1 MKRPG
6 EAVPNHLLRSARESH
21 GWTQEELAEKI
32 GTTSVTISRWESG
45 ITFPSRYF
53 RKKLSTLYGQSIRAL
68 GLLPEDSINPPHT
81 VSSPSVG
88 APSVGAPS
96 EVGAPFTSP
105 NPAASEQKTEDLP
118 VLRPGP
124 IFLFNEPLTD
134 PLEMYGRRRER
145 DILLNR
151 TYRKA
156 STSIVGPRRVGKT
169 WLVDYL
175 RLVASREL
183 STRFCIGYL
192 DATMPSCK
200 TVDGFVNGAMEEF
213 GLPSVDHGGMV
224 ALEKGLKLLKARSIV
239 PVLCIDEFEGL
250 SNRQEFTLD
259 FFRGL
264 RAMTHSYGLVLIAI
278 SRQPL
283 SVVVGKDVETS
294 GFFNIFEQLLLEP
307 FNIEEATVFIREK
320 SKQASFTEQES
331 QCLWKYG
338 EESEQ
343 EWPALRLQLVGK
355 MLLEKRNQP
364 KDDDDSDSI
373 KYWQRFEQKLE
384 EIYREVVY

>member
-6 EAVPNHLLRSARESH
+6 EAVPNHLLRSARESR

-53 RKKLSTLYGQSIRAL
+53 RKKLSTLYGQSIRDL
-68 GLLPEDSINPPHT
+68 GLMPEDSINLPQIA
-81 VSSPSVG
+81 SSSAVGTPTVG
-88 APSVGAPS
+88 ARLTSPPAPS
-96 EVGAPFTSP
+96 EKRTEAL
-105 NPAASEQKTEDLP
+105 PA
-118 VLRPGP
+118 LRPGP

-134 PLEMYGRRRER
+134 SLEMYGRRRER

-156 STSIVGPRRVGKT
+156 STSIVGPRRIGKT
-169 WLVDYL
+169 WLVDYV
-175 RLVASREL
+175 RLVAAREL
-183 STRFCIGYL
+183 SERFCIGYL

-200 TVDGFVNGAMEEF
+200 TVAGFVNGALEEL
-213 GLPSVDHGGMV
+213 GLPSADHGGLV
-224 ALEKGLKLLKARSIV
+224 ALEKGLKLLKVKGTV
-239 PVLCIDEFEGL
+239 PALCIDEFEGL

-264 RAMTHSYGLVLIAI
+264 RAMAHSYGLVLIAV

-294 GFFNIFEQLLLEP
+294 GFFNIFEQVLLEP
-307 FNIEEATVFIREK
+307 FNVDEATVFIREK
-320 SKQASFTEQES
+320 SKQANFTEQES

-355 MLLEKRNQP
+355 MLLEERNQP
-364 KDDDDSDSI
+364 KDDDDSDSV
-373 KYWQRFEQKLE
+373 KHWQRFEQKLE

>member
-1 MKRPG
+1 
-6 EAVPNHLLRSARESH
+6 
-21 GWTQEELAEKI
+21 LAEKI

-45 ITFPSRYF
+45 VTFPSRYF
-53 RKKLSTLYGQSIRAL
+53 RKKLSGLYEQSIQAL
-68 GLLPEDSINPPHT
+68 GLLPEDSISPSHT
-81 VSSPSVG
+81 VSSSSLSAVPV
-88 APSVGAPS
+88 P
-96 EVGAPFTSP
+96 E
-105 NPAASEQKTEDLP
+105 TEDP
-118 VLRPGP
+118 SALRPGP
-124 IFLFNEPLTD
+124 IFFFNEPLTD
-134 PLEMYGRRRER
+134 PQEIYGRRRER

-156 STSIVGPRRVGKT
+156 STSIVGPRRIGKT

-175 RLVASREL
+175 RLVAPREL

-192 DATMPSCK
+192 DGTMPSCK
-200 TVDGFVNGAMEEF
+200 TVEGFVNGALEE
-213 GLPSVDHGGMV
+213 LDVSAADHGGLGLV
-224 ALEKGLKLLKARSIV
+224 ALEKGLKTLKARGTV

-264 RAMTHSYGLVLIAI
+264 RAMTHSYGLVLVAI

-283 SVVVGKDVETS
+283 SMVVGKDVETS
-294 GFFNIFEQLLLEP
+294 GFFNIFEQLTLEP
-307 FNIEEATVFIREK
+307 FNEEEAAVFIREK
-320 SKQASFTEQES
+320 SQQANFTEQER

-355 MLLEKRNQP
+355 MLLEERDQQ
-364 KDDDDSDSI
+364 KDDDVAI
-373 KYWQRFEQKLE
+373 KYWQRFEQRLE
-384 EIYREVVY
+384 EIYREVVH

>member
-1 MKRPG
+1 VKRPG
-6 EAVPNHLLRSARESH
+6 EAVPNQLLRNAREYH

-45 ITFPSRYF
+45 VTFPSRYF
-53 RKKLSTLYGQSIRAL
+53 RKKLSVLYGQSIQDL
-68 GLLPEDSINPPHT
+68 GLLPEDGIGPSHA
-81 VSSPSVG
+81 VSS
-88 APSVGAPS
+88 
-96 EVGAPFTSP
+96 
-105 NPAASEQKTEDLP
+105 LP
-118 VLRPGP
+118 VPIVSLPEAEHSCALRPGP

-134 PLEMYGRRRER
+134 PLEIYGRRRER

-156 STSIVGPRRVGKT
+156 STSIVGPRRIGKT

-175 RLVASREL
+175 RLVAPREL
-183 STRFCIGYL
+183 STRFCLGYL
-192 DATMPSCK
+192 DGTMPSCK
-200 TVDGFVNGAMEEF
+200 TVDGFVNGALEEL
-213 GLPSVDHGGMV
+213 GLAAVDQGGLV
-224 ALEKGLKLLKARSIV
+224 ALEKGLKTLKARNTV

-264 RAMTHSYGLVLIAI
+264 RAMAHSYGLVLISV

-294 GFFNIFEQLLLEP
+294 GFFNIFEQLTLEP
-307 FNIEEATVFIREK
+307 FNEEEAAVFIREK
-320 SKQASFTEQES
+320 SRQANFTQQES

-355 MLLEKRNQP
+355 MLVEERNQR
-364 KDDDDSDSI
+364 KNDDDR
-373 KYWQRFEQKLE
+373 KYWQRFEQRLE

>member
-6 EAVPNHLLRSARESH
+6 EAVPNHLLRSARENR

-53 RKKLSTLYGQSIRAL
+53 RRKLSTLYGQSIRAL

-81 VSSPSVG
+81 VSSPAVTLL
-88 APSVGAPS
+88 S
-96 EVGAPFTSP
+96 EKK
-105 NPAASEQKTEDLP
+105 SEQLP
-118 VLRPGP
+118 AFRPGP
-124 IFLFNEPLTD
+124 VFLFNEPLTD

-145 DILLNR
+145 DILVNR

-156 STSIVGPRRVGKT
+156 STSIVGPRRIGKT

-175 RLVASREL
+175 RLVAPCEL

-192 DATMPSCK
+192 DGTMPSCK
-200 TVDGFVNGAMEEF
+200 TVDGFVNGALEEL
-213 GLPSVDHGGMV
+213 GLPPVDHGGMV
-224 ALEKGLKLLKARSIV
+224 ALEKGLKLLKTSGTV

-264 RAMTHSYGLVLIAI
+264 RAMAHSYGLVLVAV

-294 GFFNIFEQLLLEP
+294 GFFNIFEQLMLEP
-307 FNIEEATVFIREK
+307 FNVEEATTFIHEK

-355 MLLEKRNQP
+355 MLLEERHLQKN
-364 KDDDDSDSI
+364 DDDADSVRR
-373 KYWQRFEQKLE
+373 WQRFEQRLE

>member
-1 MKRPG
+1 VKRPG
-6 EAVPNHLLRSARESH
+6 EAVPNHLLRSARESR

-68 GLLPEDSINPPHT
+68 GLLPEDSISPPLTASSPAVEARLTSPT
-81 VSSPSVG
+81 VS
-88 APSVGAPS
+88 
-96 EVGAPFTSP
+96 
-105 NPAASEQKTEDLP
+105 EQETEHLP

-124 IFLFNEPLTD
+124 IFLFNESLTD
-134 PLEMYGRRRER
+134 SLEMYGRRRER

-156 STSIVGPRRVGKT
+156 STSIVGPRRIGKT
-169 WLVDYL
+169 WLVDYV

-200 TVDGFVNGAMEEF
+200 TVDGFVNGALEELD
-213 GLPSVDHGGMV
+213 LPSVDHGGLV
-224 ALEKGLKLLKARSIV
+224 ALEKGLKLLKSRGMV

-264 RAMTHSYGLVLIAI
+264 RAMAHSYGLVLIAV

-294 GFFNIFEQLLLEP
+294 GFFNIFEQVMLEP
-307 FNIEEATVFIREK
+307 FNVEEATVFIREK
-320 SKQASFTEQES
+320 SKQANFTEQES

-355 MLLEKRNQP
+355 MLLEERDQP
-364 KDDDDSDSI
+364 KDDDEADSI

-384 EIYREVVY
+384 KIYREVVY

>member
-1 MKRPG
+1 VKRPG
-6 EAVPNHLLRSARESH
+6 EAVPNQLLRSARESR

-45 ITFPSRYF
+45 VTFPSRYF
-53 RKKLSTLYGQSIRAL
+53 RKKLSILYEQSIQEL
-68 GLLPEDSINPPHT
+68 GLLPEDSISLPHT
-81 VSSPSVG
+81 ASSLSV
-88 APSVGAPS
+88 AT
-96 EVGAPFTSP
+96 TSP
-105 NPAASEQKTEDLP
+105 PEAEPFPAI
-118 VLRPGP
+118 RPGP

-134 PLEMYGRRRER
+134 PQEMYGRRRER

-156 STSIVGPRRVGKT
+156 STSIIGPRRIGKT

-175 RLVASREL
+175 RLIAPREL
-183 STRFCIGYL
+183 STRFCFGYL
-192 DATMPSCK
+192 DGTMPSCK
-200 TVDGFVNGAMEEF
+200 TVEGFVNGALEEL
-213 GLPSVDHGGMV
+213 GLPAMKQSGLV
-224 ALEKGLKLLKARSIV
+224 ALEKGLKMLKAGGMV

-264 RAMTHSYGLVLIAI
+264 RAMTRYDLVLIAV

-283 SVVVGKDVETS
+283 SAVVGKDVETS
-294 GFFNIFEQLLLEP
+294 GFFNIFEQLTLEP
-307 FNIEEATVFIREK
+307 FNEEEAALFIREK
-320 SKQASFTEQES
+320 SKLANFTEQER

-355 MLLEKRNQP
+355 MLLEERDQRKNEHRV
-364 KDDDDSDSI
+364 DADAV
-373 KYWQRFEQKLE
+373 KYWQRFEQRLE
-384 EIYREVVY
+384 EIYREVVH

>member
-6 EAVPNHLLRSARESH
+6 EAVPNHLLRSARESR

-45 ITFPSRYF
+45 ITFPSHYF
-53 RKKLSTLYGQSIRAL
+53 RNKLSTLYGQSIRAL
-68 GLLPEDSINPPHT
+68 GLLPEDSIKSPHT
-81 VSSPSVG
+81 VSSPTVT
-88 APSVGAPS
+88 AVS
-96 EVGAPFTSP
+96 EK
-105 NPAASEQKTEDLP
+105 KTEPLLA
-118 VLRPGP
+118 LRPGP
-124 IFLFNEPLTD
+124 VFLFNEPLTD
-134 PLEMYGRRRER
+134 SLEMYGRRRER

-156 STSIVGPRRVGKT
+156 STSIVGPRRIGKT
-169 WLVDYL
+169 WLVDYV
-175 RLVASREL
+175 RLVAAREL
-183 STRFCIGYL
+183 SERFCIGYL

-200 TVDGFVNGAMEEF
+200 TIDGFVNGALEEL
-213 GLPSVDHGGMV
+213 GLPSADHGGLV
-224 ALEKGLKLLKARSIV
+224 ALEKGLKLLKGKGTV

-264 RAMTHSYGLVLIAI
+264 RAMAHSYGLVLIAV

-294 GFFNIFEQLLLEP
+294 GFFNIFEQVLLEP
-307 FNIEEATVFIREK
+307 FNVDEATVFIREK
-320 SKQASFTEQES
+320 SKQANFTEQES

-355 MLLEKRNQP
+355 MLLEERNQP
-364 KDDDDSDSI
+364 KDDDDSDSV
-373 KYWQRFEQKLE
+373 KHWQRFEQKLE